1 MPRHNFTCYRITKF
15 KHPPLDVRRPPQHRF
30 RIRYCVLAIICAL
43 SPYYCPSSTFAVSES
58 TCADVEF
65 IFARGSGESL
75 GSDTYRAWEDSLI
88 SELDEELG
96 AQSLSYH
103 FHELE
108 YPAVRVAGDL
118 KGIINLG
125 GAAISGGEAYAF
137 GESVS
142 AGVIELKTYMDQKA
156 ITCPRT
162 KFVLG
167 GYSQGAM
174 VITRSL
180 PSLNANQIIYAA
192 TFGDPKLYLPE
203 GSHPQ
208 SDEFY
213 VPEACYGLN
222 LSEYREYVPDCYAY
236 AGILGAA
243 IPYQPLGYS
252 GKLGTWCNQDDII
265 CSSGSSIEDH
275 ISYVSDRL
283 YLDAARR
290 IVRAIKSA
298 FADRLDYGFATNQHI
313 HEVAIV
319 ADITGSMARG
329 DLYWRLTSEAKKLAA
344 KVIAAGGRVSYFTYR
359 DLIEGTETKKLCDF
373 TCTLDEFG
381 TAIDSVKLIAG
392 EDDNESAISAMDY
405 AINAL
410 NWSENSEKSL
420 LILTDGGLHDPDR
433 DGKTSA
439 DVIAS
444 SKLHGGVKIFAPV
457 WKEYIDEYRTVAEQ
471 TGGQVL
477 NLGSGIKKATSAIL
491 PSPIINLAQ
500 TSYEGP
506 VKSHFVFD
514 ASGSQVFVGPDLV
527 YDWDLD
533 GNGLYELQNAGPVV
547 EKTFDRFE
555 GEVFVRA
562 TDRAGHSTVS
572 SAYVKAQGLLT
583 PQPVTKI
590 TGANLKIDTK
600 AAKSGIATRTNA
612 SKNFTAQVSF
622 STDANRILLIVDE
635 LILGFIE
642 SNSGQ
647 GKFTIEDINHNSR
660 LTLVPYSSNGRRGAS
675 YTVTLDE
682 STDEP
687 SEPNTGTTA
696 GPTAKPTTEST
707 ANPATGSTTETTVP
721 THSPSE
727 QAGITPIQSTTI
739 PKAPNTGVRKL
750 SKKGVHMSS
759 P

>member
-15 KHPPLDVRRPPQHRF
+15 KHPPLDVRRPPRHRF
-30 RIRYCVLAIICAL
+30 RIRCYILAIICAL
-43 SPYYCPSSTFAVSES
+43 APCYYPSSTFAIPEL

-75 GSDTYRAWEDSLI
+75 NSDTYRAWEDSLT
-88 SELDEELG
+88 SELDREFDT
-96 AQSLSYH
+96 QSLSYH

-118 KGIINLG
+118 EGVINLG
-125 GAAISGGEAYAF
+125 GAAISGGEAYMF

-142 AGVIELKTYMDQKA
+142 AGMSELKIYMDQKA
-156 ITCPRT
+156 ITCPQT

-180 PSLNANQIIYAA
+180 PNLNANRIIYTA

-203 GSHPQ
+203 GSHPR

-252 GKLGTWCNQDDII
+252 GKLGTWCNQDDIM

-298 FADRLDYGFATNQHI
+298 FADRLDHGFEADQNI

-329 DLYWRLTSEAKKLAA
+329 DLYWRLTREAKKLAA
-344 KVIAAGGRVSYFTYR
+344 KVVAAGGRVSYFTYR

-373 TCTLDEFG
+373 TCTLDELG
-381 TAIDSVKLIAG
+381 EVIDNVKLIAG

-410 NWSENSEKSL
+410 NWSENSKKSL

-444 SKLHGGVKIFAPV
+444 SRLHGGVKIFAPV

-477 NLGSGIKKATSAIL
+477 NLANGVEKATAAIL

-506 VKSHFVFD
+506 IKSHFVFD
-514 ASGSQVFVGPDLV
+514 ASNSQVFAGPDLT

-533 GNGLYELQNAGPVV
+533 DNGLYELENAGPIV
-547 EKTFDRFE
+547 EKTFDRFA
-555 GEVFVRA
+555 GKVFVRV

-572 SAYVKAQGLLT
+572 SADVKVQGLLS
-583 PQPVTKI
+583 PRSVTKI
-590 TGANLKIDTK
+590 TSANLEVGTSETKIDR
-600 AAKSGIATRTNA
+600 ATHA
-612 SKNFTAQVSF
+612 DADKDLTAQVSF
-622 STDANRILLIVDE
+622 STDADRVLLIIDE
-635 LILGFIE
+635 LVLGFIE
-642 SNSGQ
+642 STSGQ
-647 GKFTIEDINHNSR
+647 GRFTLEDIGHNSR
-660 LTLVPYSSNGRRGAS
+660 LTLVPYSSTGRRGTS
-675 YTVTLDE
+675 YTIALDE
-682 STDEP
+682 DAGGS
-687 SEPNTGTTA
+687 SQPNTGPTA
-696 GPTAKPTTEST
+696 DLVTNPSAKPTTES
-707 ANPATGSTTETTVP
+707 
-721 THSPSE
+721 
-727 QAGITPIQSTTI
+727 AGTTPIQSTII
-739 PKAPNTGVRKL
+739 PKAPNTGVRRL
-750 SKKGVHMSS
+750 NKKEATVSN